1 MRVLCAA
8 YRLAPE
14 NPYPAAV
21 EDALETYR
29 YILDKGYRPEQ
40 IVLCGESAGEMCI
53 RDRHCRLL
61 FVAHREE
68 ILKPSL
74 YTFRAVLKD
83 AN

>member
-29 YILDKGYRPEQ
+29 YLLDKGYRPEQ
-40 IVLCGESAGEMCI
+40 IVLCGESAGGGLICAL
-53 RDRHCRLL
+53 C
-61 FVAHREE
+61 
-68 ILKPSL
+68 LK
-74 YTFRAVLKD
+74 LKELGM
-83 AN
+83 AMPKSGC